1 MPLIHASTTQSIAR
15 VGTANPFWCNRLI
28 DDAQRAHL
36 WNTSDIMR
44 PANKNR
50 SRSKNNR
57 KSVGN
62 VINRVFDS
70 AGPEG
75 KVRGTPQQ
83 IIEKYQT
90 LARDAQLA
98 GDRVATEN
106 FLQHSEHYTRMLNDA
121 QRQMDA
127 QNAAR
132 QEQQDRTRNAQP
144 GEGDQPQVEAAAD
157 PVANGSA
164 LGDDQPEGDAGTTLV
179 EAPAPTSVRNP
190 RGRRPRR
197 SADQQP
203 QAEAAEP
210 APAPNSAAAD

>member
-1 MPLIHASTTQSIAR
+1 
-15 VGTANPFWCNRLI
+15 
-28 DDAQRAHL
+28 
-36 WNTSDIMR
+36 MR

-132 QEQQDRTRNAQP
+132 QEQQDRNRNAQP

-164 LGDDQPEGDAGTTLV
+164 LGDDQPDGDAGTTLV
-179 EAPAPTSVRNP
+179 ETPETTSVRKP

>member
-1 MPLIHASTTQSIAR
+1 M
-15 VGTANPFWCNRLI
+15 I
-28 DDAQRAHL
+28 DDARLACH

-121 QRQMDA
+121 QRQIDA

-132 QEQQDRTRNAQP
+132 QDQQQERNRAQQQP
-144 GEGDQPQVEAAAD
+144 GDGEQPSVGEQAAE
-157 PVANGSA
+157 PLANGSA
-164 LGDDQPEGDAGTTLV
+164 LVDDAGGDGGTTLV
-179 EAPAPTSVRNP
+179 ETPESAPRKP
-190 RGRRPRR
+190 RSRRPRR
-197 SADQQP
+197 SADAQQQANAAP
-203 QAEAAEP
+203 QETDVSEP
-210 APAPNSAAAD
+210 AGAPETAPADQTPSI